1 MKIGEAI
8 KLLTDLKKKHG
19 DHEVYIHV
27 QTDHWVKPVYSDK
40 NIMIMME
47 KGKEKEK

>member
-1 MKIGEAI
+1 MKVSEAI

-19 DHEVYIHV
+19 DHEVAIRI
-27 QTDHWVKPVYSDK
+27 QTDHWVMPVHSDK

-47 KGKEKEK
+47 KPDKK